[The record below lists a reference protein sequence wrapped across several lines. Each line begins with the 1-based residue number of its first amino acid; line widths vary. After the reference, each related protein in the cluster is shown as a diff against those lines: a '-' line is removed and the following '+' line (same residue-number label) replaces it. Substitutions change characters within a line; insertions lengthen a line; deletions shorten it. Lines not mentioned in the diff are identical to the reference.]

1 MEKEGLAGGADAAAR
16 QVTTGACAD
25 QRRALTTG
33 NVRYGETRVRD
44 NQGALVGATQRT
56 TDYWQGDEAKWT
68 RTFNGGNGTLFIDR
82 PKLDE
87 SAKVRLAQISLPVV
101 ENGKTIG
108 VITVGVNIDRL
119 H

>member
-1 MEKEGLAGGADAAAR
+1 M
-16 QVTTGACAD
+16 
-25 QRRALTTG
+25 
-33 NVRYGETRVRD
+33 Y
-44 NQGALVGATQRT
+44 NQGALVCATQRT